1 MFLKRYKNLYEFKKY
16 YKKHTK
22 LIVMLVCVMLIASSM
37 GVLLSYLMSEQLIGI
52 TDSVIDK
59 TVKFTLFII
68 IVVTIHHIC
77 WFLWNKFEYKLTK
90 KILIDMRSDMVSELT
105 AIKYSSIKNK
115 GSGYYLERINDDTI
129 HVASFLSDVL
139 GTLVDVFTNL
149 SFLVIIYFLNWQC
162 GLFFTLG
169 ISLLFVVESIKV
181 KVDLKNLNKVKDSQE
196 EFNTKFNEIIHG
208 IKDIKGFGIKNEV
221 KENINKSSKRLLN
234 DRCKKDTQYVFISR
248 IGTYLQ
254 WMIDSILVLMS
265 ILWLIP
271 SGKIEV
277 VVLLI
282 IFNYK
287 GLMYDTVG
295 FFSKFKGYYVN
306 GDYYASRILEVI
318 SCNEKDSYGSKKLDM
333 LTGSIMINNL
343 SFSYET
349 KKILDNINLK
359 ILPNTLNVLI
369 GNSGSGKSTL
379 FMILS
384 KLYNVDNGVIQYD
397 DIDINNID
405 EITLKNN
412 VCIVNQEPFLFN
424 DTIFNNIKIVNKNA
438 SYEEV
443 VDACKLANIHDEIEE
458 LSEGYNTIINENGS
472 NLSGGQKQRIE
483 LARAILKDSKILL
496 LDEPTSALDSN
507 NQKKLINTLIH
518 LKENKTIFMIAHK
531 LSDYEGF
538 DSVYKLNN
546 GKIN

>member
-1 MFLKRYKNLYEFKKY
+1 MFLKRYKNLYRFKKY

-22 LIVMLVCVMLIASSM
+22 LIAMLVCVMLIASSM

-52 TDSVIDK
+52 TDSIIDK

-68 IVVTIHHIC
+68 STVTIHHIC
-77 WFLWNKFEYKLTK
+77 WFLWNKFEYKLTQ
-90 KILIDMRSDMVSELT
+90 KILIDMRSDMISELT

-169 ISLLFVVESIKV
+169 ISLLFIVESIKV

-196 EFNTKFNEIIHG
+196 AFNTKFNEIIHG

-221 KENINKSSKRLLN
+221 KENINKSSKSLLN
-234 DRCKKDTQYVFISR
+234 DRFKKDTQYVFISR

-295 FFSKFKGYYVN
+295 FFSKFKSYYVN

-318 SCNEKDSYGSKKLDM
+318 SCNEKDSYGNKKLAM
-333 LTGSIMINNL
+333 ITGSIMINNL

-369 GNSGSGKSTL
+369 GISGSGKSTL
-379 FMILS
+379 FMLLS
-384 KLYNVDNGVIQYD
+384 KLYNVDNGMIYYD
-397 DIDINNID
+397 NIDINQINEADFKKNI
-405 EITLKNN
+405 
-412 VCIVNQEPFLFN
+412 CIVNQEPFLFN
-424 DTIFNNIKIVNKNA
+424 DTILNNIKIVKSDA

-443 VDACKLANIHDEIEE
+443 INACKLANIHDEIEE
-458 LSEGYNTIINENGS
+458 LNEGYNTIINENGS

-483 LARAILKDSKILL
+483 LARAILKNSKILL
-496 LDEPTSALDSN
+496 LDEPTSALDSE
-507 NQKKLINTLIH
+507 NQKKLIDTLKQ
-518 LKENKTIFMIAHK
+518 LKEMKTIFMIAHK
-531 LSDYEGF
+531 LNDYDGF
-538 DSVYKLNN
+538 DSVYKLSN

>member
-52 TDSVIDK
+52 TDSLIEK
-59 TVKFTLFII
+59 TVKFTLLII
-68 IVVTIHHIC
+68 GTVTIHHVC
-77 WFLWNKFEYKLTK
+77 WFLWNKFEYRLTK
-90 KILIDMRSDMVSELT
+90 KILIDMRSDMISELT
-105 AIKYSSIKNK
+105 AIKYSHIKNK
-115 GSGYYLERINDDTI
+115 GSGYYLERINDDTV
-129 HVASFLSDVL
+129 HVASFLGNVL

-162 GLFFTLG
+162 GLFFTIG

-181 KVDLKNLNKVKDSQE
+181 KIDLRNLNKVKDSQE
-196 EFNTKFNEIIHG
+196 EFNTKFNEIIHC
-208 IKDIKGFGIKNEV
+208 IKDIKGFGIKEEV
-221 KENINKSSKRLLN
+221 KENINKSSIRLLDN
-234 DRCKKDTQYVFISR
+234 SCKKDTQYVFISR

-254 WMIDSILVLMS
+254 WIIDSVLVFMCV
-265 ILWLIP
+265 LWLIP
-271 SGKIEV
+271 NGDIEV

-306 GDYYASRILEVI
+306 GDYYASRILDII
-318 SCNEKDSYGSKKLDM
+318 SNDEKDRFGSKKVEIIS
-333 LTGSIMINNL
+333 GSINIKNL
-343 SFSYET
+343 SFNYDS
-349 KKILDNINLK
+349 KKILDNINLT

-379 FMILS
+379 FMLLS
-384 KLYNVDNGVIQYD
+384 KLYNVNDNMIHYD
-397 DIDINNID
+397 NIDINDID
-405 EITLKNN
+405 EIIFKKNI
-412 VCIVNQEPFLFN
+412 CIVNQEPFLFN
-424 DTIFNNIKIVNKNA
+424 DTILNNIKIVRKNA
-438 SYEEV
+438 SDQEIIKV
-443 VDACKLANIHDEIEE
+443 CKLANIHEEIMD
-458 LSEGYNTIINENGS
+458 LNEGYYTIINENGS

-496 LDEPTSALDSN
+496 LDEPTSALDSD
-507 NQKKLINTLIH
+507 NQKKLIDTLKQ

-531 LSDYEGF
+531 LNDYDGF
-538 DSVYKLNN
+538 DSVYKLDN

>member
-1 MFLKRYKNLYEFKKY
+1 MFLKRYNNLYKFKKY

-22 LIVMLVCVMLIASSM
+22 LIVVLVCVMLTASSM

-52 TDSVIDK
+52 TDSAIDK

-68 IVVTIHHIC
+68 GSVTIHHIC
-77 WFLWNKFEYKLTK
+77 WFLWNKFEYKLTE
-90 KILIDMRSDMVSELT
+90 KILIDLRSDMINELT
-105 AIKYSSIKNK
+105 KLKYSSIKNR
-115 GSGYYLERINDDTI
+115 GTGYYLERINDDTV
-129 HVASFLSDVL
+129 HVASFLANVL

-162 GLFFTLG
+162 GLFFTIG
-169 ISLLFVVESIKV
+169 ISLLFVIESIKV
-181 KVDLKNLNKVKDSQE
+181 KVDLKNLNKVKDRQE
-196 EFNTKFNEIIHG
+196 EFNSKFNEIIHG

-221 KENINKSSKRLLN
+221 KENINKSSKSLLKN
-234 DRCKKDTQYVFISR
+234 KCKKDTQYVFISR

-254 WMIDSILVLMS
+254 WLIDSTLVLIS

-271 SGKIEV
+271 NGKIEI

-287 GLMYDTVG
+287 GLMYETVG

-318 SCNEKDSYGSKKLDM
+318 SCSEKDSYGNKKLDM

-359 ILPNTLNVLI
+359 ILPNTLNVLT
-369 GNSGSGKSTL
+369 GSSGSGKSTF
-379 FMILS
+379 FMLLS
-384 KLYNVDNGVIQYD
+384 KLYNVENNMIYYDNL
-397 DIDINNID
+397 DINQISEESFKKNI
-405 EITLKNN
+405 
-412 VCIVNQEPFLFN
+412 CIVNQETFFFN
-424 DTIFNNIKIVNKNA
+424 DTILNNIKIVRNDA
-438 SYEEV
+438 SDEEIIK
-443 VDACKLANIHDEIEE
+443 ACKLANIHEEIID
-458 LSEGYNTIINENGS
+458 LNDGYYTVINENGS
-472 NLSGGQKQRIE
+472 NLSGGQKQRLE

-496 LDEPTSALDSN
+496 LDEPSSALDSD
-507 NQKKLINTLIH
+507 NQKKLIDTLKQ

-531 LSDYEGF
+531 LSDYDGF
-538 DSVYKLNN
+538 DSIYKLDN